1 MVLNTCVDT
10 NYSTSQRMRILDI
23 VRGTTVDGP
32 GFRTSIY
39 FAGCNHACPGCHNPE
54 SWDLNKGIEMTCYDI
69 MRIIEEEDFDVTL
82 SGGDPLYQPKE
93 VSELCR
99 LIKAAGYTV
108 WIYTGFRWE
117 EIISD
122 TLLLNAVKNAETVV
136 DSPFLRDLRDTDLL
150 FRGSSNQR
158 LIDVAASLEKDEIVL
173 WKRK

>member
-99 LIKAAGYTV
+99 LIKAAGHTV